1 MKNSISKNQK
11 VTNTFPLEVF
21 PDNIQEL
28 IKDAEITEG
37 HNPEYLSAG
46 ILSNAATAMGSN
58 FILNNGSYKS
68 QPILWLVI
76 VGRSGNGKTHPLN
89 FAKKPIEEKD
99 KQNYLAFQAE
109 MIKYSVSENKRE
121 SKPNYVK
128 SILGDFTPEKLAE
141 SLQHNEKGVLIF
153 KDELIG
159 WINSFDQYRKG
170 SDQQMYLEFFNGGS
184 LSVDRVSKPAI
195 RVERTNINVLG
206 GIQPS
211 ALKEM
216 ASKNRNNDGF
226 ITRFLFV
233 YPTQIKPNLFSGK
246 TIQAKYQNDFNDF
259 ILNMYNASSI
269 ELKAST
275 SQINLYK
282 KWQHKKAKEYHD
294 DDSQSIIQ
302 SKLETYVW
310 RLALIIEVMEQ
321 AVSNNF
327 TNTISDKSIN
337 KAINLAEYFR
347 MNALRVFEEI
357 SPSTSSPLDD
367 LPKNKAD
374 LFKALPKKFK
384 REDVLSIMET
394 FNIKGGT
401 INRFLGNKELFT
413 RLDGNGNYKKKI

>member
-1 MKNSISKNQK
+1 MTKSTSKTQK
-11 VTNTFPLEVF
+11 ANHSFPLEIF
-21 PDNIQEL
+21 PDNIQQL

-46 ILSNAATAMGSN
+46 ILSNAATAMGSS
-58 FILNNGSYKS
+58 FILDNGSYKS
-68 QPILWLVI
+68 QPILWLAI
-76 VGRSGNGKTHPLN
+76 VGRSGGGKTHPLN

-109 MIKYSVSENKRE
+109 IKKYSESEDKKV
-121 SKPNYVK
+121 SKPNYGK

-141 SLQHNEKGVLIF
+141 NLQHNKKGVLIF

-170 SDQQMYLEFFNGGS
+170 SDQQMYLEFFNGGT
-184 LSVDRVSKPAI
+184 LSVDRVSKPSI

-226 ITRFLFV
+226 LARFLFI
-233 YPTQIKPNLFSGK
+233 YPTLIKPNLFSGK
-246 TIQAKYQNDFNDF
+246 NIQQKYINDYTNF

-275 SQINLYK
+275 SQIDIYK
-282 KWQHKKAKEYHD
+282 KWQHPKAKEYHND
-294 DDSQSIIQ
+294 NFQNIIQ

-310 RLALIIEVMEQ
+310 RFALIIEVMEQ

-327 TNTISDKSIN
+327 TNTISDTSIS
-337 KAINLAEYFR
+337 KAIKLAEYFR
-347 MNALRVFEEI
+347 TNALRVFEKI
-357 SPSTSSPLDD
+357 SPSTPIDGLTE
-367 LPKNKAD
+367 NKAS
-374 LFKALPKKFK
+374 LYKALPKKFK
-384 REDVLSIMET
+384 KGEVSSLIKK

-401 INRFLGNKELFT
+401 VYRFLNNTKLFK
-413 RLDGNGNYKKKI
+413 RLDGSGNYKKTL